1 VTDDT
6 APASAPVPAPVARR
20 SSPWRSA
27 ARPAGEGM
35 AAVPVEARP
44 FQGHRAG
51 IVTKVAANT
60 IDLIVIVVVV
70 AALYLGYAAF
80 LFLLNP
86 RSFSFPA
93 PRFGLLLLLGGAIM
107 TGYFWIAWATVGR
120 TYGDHVLG
128 LRVVGWR
135 GERMRWVPA
144 LLRAVFCVV
153 FMLGLFWTVI
163 SRQNRSI
170 QDVVLR
176 TSVIYD
182 WEVHTGGLRR
192 DEVADEVPETAQP
205 GPVGNPEN
213 HP

>member
-1 VTDDT
+1 MTDD
-6 APASAPVPAPVARR
+6 ASGMEASGAEAGVTRR

-27 ARPAGEGM
+27 GKPAAEAM

-51 IVTKVAANT
+51 IVTKVAANS
-60 IDLIVIVVVV
+60 IDLLIVVVV
-70 AALYLGYAAF
+70 VAGLYVGYAAL
-80 LFLLNP
+80 LFVVNP
-86 RSFSFPA
+86 RSFTFPS
-93 PRFGLLLLLGGAIM
+93 PNFGLLLLLGGGLM
-107 TGYFWIAWATVGR
+107 TGYFWIGWATVGR

-135 GERMRWVPA
+135 GDRMRWVPA
-144 LLRAVFCVV
+144 LVRAVCCVF
-153 FMLGLFWTVI
+153 FMIGLFWTLV

-182 WEVHTGGLRR
+182 WEVHPGGLRR
-192 DEVADEVPETAQP
+192 GEVPSEL
-205 GPVGNPEN
+205 GENPQN
-213 HP
+213 RP